1 MFAESANQG
10 HSSFWLTWGPSP
22 QTPRHGDCG
31 ERSANDYG
39 NLLLYGLVISSS
51 GVEGCGSVLKKLLII
66 AGVVGVAALV
76 VKKVKA
82 SSDERALWHE
92 ATTAPDLR

>member
-1 MFAESANQG
+1 MGVSLMGAAIYCC
-10 HSSFWLTWGPSP
+10 T
-22 QTPRHGDCG
+22 
-31 ERSANDYG
+31 
-39 NLLLYGLVISSS
+39 GLVSS
-51 GVEGCGSVLKKLLII
+51 GRMLEGCSSVLKKLLII

>member
-1 MFAESANQG
+1 M
-10 HSSFWLTWGPSP
+10 
-22 QTPRHGDCG
+22 
-31 ERSANDYG
+31 
-39 NLLLYGLVISSS
+39 
-51 GVEGCGSVLKKLLII
+51 LKKLLIV
-66 AGVVGVAALV
+66 ASLVGVTALV

>member
-1 MFAESANQG
+1 MF
-10 HSSFWLTWGPSP
+10 
-22 QTPRHGDCG
+22 
-31 ERSANDYG
+31 
-39 NLLLYGLVISSS
+39 
-51 GVEGCGSVLKKLLII
+51 KKLLIV
-66 AGVVGVAALV
+66 AGLVGAAALV